1 VDGLFSPRGSIGLQ
15 LPRCKIEV
23 LATKAIHLA
32 GLTWLGAVHYKSV
45 LRWCAAARPFGSAK
59 VLVNDHATVNL
70 NDGAPNDDPPKLIL
84 VIVVG
89 TSLIRV
95 GLAAIL
101 LGLAGR

>member
-1 VDGLFSPRGSIGLQ
+1 MAYFRLRKHWALVTKVQDRGSCNESNPLGRVDG
-15 LPRCKIEV
+15 
-23 LATKAIHLA
+23 
-32 GLTWLGAVHYKSV
+32 LGAVHYKSV
-45 LRWCAAARPFGSAK
+45 LRWCATRPFGSAK

-95 GLAAIL
+95 GLAAVL